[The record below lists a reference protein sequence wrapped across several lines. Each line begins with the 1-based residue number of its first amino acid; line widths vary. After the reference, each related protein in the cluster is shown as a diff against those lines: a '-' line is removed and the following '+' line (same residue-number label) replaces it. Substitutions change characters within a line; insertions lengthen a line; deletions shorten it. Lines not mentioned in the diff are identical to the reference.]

1 MRLLIV
7 LLVVLLIAV
16 PMASAQQPLEIVSV
30 EQCGDGVSAV
40 LNVSLQ
46 ENEVLMV
53 GWAYS
58 DERFGVAANGVFLTG
73 LEAGEQEIVI
83 PHLGVKTGEETLLGA
98 VILDTT
104 NMELLPEILSQ
115 MAAQGDPSQ
124 MEMDEDEMMALLG
137 QIPADG
143 EMLTVSD
150 CSIEGKTPTV
160 SNVDFDVESLLGDL
174 EGLADQ

>member
-7 LLVVLLIAV
+7 LLVVLLLAV
-16 PMASAQQPLEIVSV
+16 PAVGAQQPLEIVSV
-30 EQCGDGVSAV
+30 EQCSDGVSAT

-46 ENEVLMV
+46 ENEVLLV

-58 DERFGVAANGVFLTG
+58 DERFGVAANGVALTG

-83 PHLGVKTGEETLLGA
+83 PHLGVQTGEDTLFGA

-104 NMELLPEILSQ
+104 NMEMLPFILSQ
-115 MAAQGDPSQ
+115 MAEEGDPSQ
-124 MEMDEDEMMALLG
+124 MEMDEEEMMALLG
-137 QIPADG
+137 QIPTAG

-160 SNVDFDVESLLGDL
+160 SNVDFDLESLLGDL